1 MQVCDRIH
9 VLTKNI
15 ITSFYWTSTADISWC
30 QLIKWGYYIFGWNM
44 DSNLHLHGK
53 KGFSWFG
60 PKTAEL
66 DSWKWP
72 ISQPHQKFW
81 VHLGDDSYKC
91 GNPKS
96 EGEGSAGHQL
106 RPWNCFLSAAV
117 FSWSSAKVILEGGT
131 SFDQSLQM
139 FHWCF
144 CYLSLKC
151 SSKISKLEEI
161 WHLKMH
167 CRWLQWPN

>member
-1 MQVCDRIH
+1 MQVWVRIH

-30 QLIKWGYYIFGWNM
+30 QLIKWGDYIFGQNM

-60 PKTAEL
+60 SKTAEL

-81 VHLGDDSYKC
+81 VHLVDDTYKC

-96 EGEGSAGHQL
+96 EGDGSAGS
-106 RPWNCFLSAAV
+106 SAAAMEP
-117 FSWSSAKVILEGGT
+117 FPISCSFQLISCKSGGT
-131 SFDQSLQM
+131 SCDQSLQM

-144 CYLSLKC
+144 LLPIHKF
-151 SSKISKLEEI
+151 SSHSI
-161 WHLKMH
+161 
-167 CRWLQWPN
+167 